1 MRLNTLSPAP
11 GRVKEVSAVA
21 VVSVAALVKLAGVA
35 IKVKK
40 LELEA
45 RFVQVL
51 RVVKC
56 RFKNVCQNMVS
67 HHV

>member
-1 MRLNTLSPAP
+1 
-11 GRVKEVSAVA
+11 VA